1 MRVSKHLLALSA
13 VALLGACTNTGQG
26 FKGDL
31 KDFAHWVNGKPSH
44 MEKKLGKIPTGYA
57 GQNKRVLKPQAEPT
71 MVAAAD
77 TGPAQQWNDLGAYDS
92 GMPPVGED
100 YNQSVTVYPVDGQ
113 PRYMNDGAYYED
125 QPMYDAQGS
134 LVQQVYFK
142 HGSSKLSKSDRESLK
157 SFGRSLNND
166 GSVGL
171 TVVGH
176 ASQRVSGVSDP
187 SRKSAINFEMAQKR
201 ANAVTMTLKD
211 AGVNPGWVET
221 VSRGDQEPNANPG
234 SMGQEAADRRAE
246 VYLHEQV
253 IAPAY

>member
-1 MRVSKHLLALSA
+1 MHISKHLLTLSA
-13 VALLGACTNTGQG
+13 VMLLGACTNTGQG
-26 FKGDL
+26 VKGDL

-44 MEKKLGKIPTGYA
+44 MEKSFGKVPTGYA
-57 GQNKRVLKPQAEPT
+57 GQNRRVLKPQAEAP
-71 MVAAAD
+71 MVAAA
-77 TGPAQQWNDLGAYDS
+77 PVQQWNDLGAYDS

-113 PRYMNDGAYYED
+113 PQYMDDGAYYQE
-125 QPMYDAQGS
+125 QPVYDGQGS

-142 HGSSKLSKSDRESLK
+142 HGSSKLSKSDKESLK
-157 SFGRSLNND
+157 SFGKSLQND

-176 ASQRVSGVSDP
+176 ASHRVNGVSDP
-187 SRKSAINFEMAQKR
+187 MRKKEINFEMAQKR
-201 ANAVTMTLKD
+201 ASAVTKTLQD

-221 VSRGDQEPNANPG
+221 VSRGDEEPNANPG

-246 VYLHEQV
+246 VYLHEQTA
-253 IAPAY
+253 APAY